1 MKRAI
6 AENLARSLAQGLV
19 SMYEGYQ
26 AEKDFS
32 DWQSRYTQPRENPY
46 QIPQSG
52 VQSGMQS
59 GTRGTAGRG
68 GTGRGGTGRAAGGP
82 MFGDIGAQ
90 PPAPRVDEAGLAALV
105 AKLGNNPMAG
115 KYLQSGELMFK
126 ASEREAQAQAQ
137 AEAQAREEAEQQRAQ
152 QAAVNQAMMSLLGQ
166 QGQRPALANIPQVAG
181 TMTGG
186 QALDPSMFEAAP
198 KPREKVDVEA
208 ALFTDPSG
216 NFYRVGYDDYGQE
229 QIVGVG
235 HSTQP
240 SGRLVPYREPKTG
253 GGGDPALTWAM
264 NQALSSIHAERQSSG
279 TAAKDLHREYQEIQ
293 KLPSSR
299 EINQA
304 LASVRK
310 TGDDTVANRLNA
322 KYGDVIAPDEK
333 GVWRLMPE
341 VRTREGAMA
350 DWKARKRA
358 NEERYNLA
366 TEKLKGAASS
376 GRKDPAGRTSMS
388 Y

>member
-68 GTGRGGTGRAAGGP
+68 GTGRGGTGRGGTGRAAGGP

-137 AEAQAREEAEQQRAQ
+137 AVAQAREEAERERAQ
-152 QAAVNQAMMSLLGQ
+152 QVAVNQAMMSLLGQ
-166 QGQRPALANIPQVAG
+166 QGQRPALANIPRVAG

-198 KPREKVDVEA
+198 KPREKVDVGA
-208 ALFTDPSG
+208 AIIDLG
-216 NFYRVGYDDYGQE
+216 GGQLGQIGYDDYGNQTVIPLP
-229 QIVGVG
+229 QGAKPYKA
-235 HSTQP
+235 P
-240 SGRLVPYREPKTG
+240 SAG